1 MGTTGSRVAAGLA
14 LLMLSSCLGRT
25 PAPVFYTLSAVIPPA
40 AAGANDDPITL
51 AVGPATLPSYLDRS
65 QLVTRVGNR
74 LSYDQYRRWAA
85 PLESELLRVLGADLG
100 ALLHTDRVAIYPT
113 EPSVAVDYRV
123 LLQVEQFD
131 GSPGSEVVLQARWS
145 ITRPR
150 AEKPAAIGFSKI
162 HQPAPGGDGDRFVQ
176 AHSEAVGALSR
187 EIAARLRSLR
197 P

>member
-1 MGTTGSRVAAGLA
+1 MRTPGSRIAAAAA
-14 LLMLSSCLGRT
+14 LLVLSSCLGRT
-25 PAPVFYTLSAVIPPA
+25 PAPVFYTLSAVVPPVA
-40 AAGANDDPITL
+40 VEADDDPIAL
-51 AVGPATLPSYLDRS
+51 AVGPATLPSYLDRP
-65 QLVTRVGNR
+65 QLVTRSGNR

-100 ALLHTDRVAIYPT
+100 ALLRTDRVVIYPT
-113 EPSVAVDYRV
+113 EPRFAVDYRV
-123 LLQVEQFD
+123 SLQVEQFD
-131 GSPGSEVVLQARWS
+131 GSPGADVVLQARWA
-145 ITRPR
+145 ITKPR

-162 HQPAPGGDGDRFVQ
+162 HQPAPGGDDDGFVQ

>member
-1 MGTTGSRVAAGLA
+1 MSPTGSRVAAALA
-14 LLMLSSCLGRT
+14 LLVLSSCLGRT
-25 PAPVFYTLSAVIPPA
+25 PAPVFYTLSVVVPPV
-40 AAGANDDPITL
+40 AAGADDDPITL
-51 AVGPATLPSYLDRS
+51 AVGPATLPSYLDRP

-74 LSYDQYRRWAA
+74 LSYDEYRRWAS

-100 ALLHTDRVAIYPT
+100 ALLRTDRVAIYPT
-113 EPSVAVDYRV
+113 QPRLAVDYRV

-131 GSPGSEVVLQARWS
+131 GSPGSEVVLRVRWS
-145 ITRPR
+145 ITQPR
-150 AEKPAAIGFSKI
+150 AKKPAAIGFSKI
-162 HQPAPGGDGDRFVQ
+162 HQPAPAGDEDGFVR